1 MSQQQ
6 HRLITRQVDRK
17 LDKFR
22 SLLNTPAPRKGWI
35 SEIRRALGMTLRQ
48 LGARMDVSQA
58 AVSQFE
64 RGEVAGTM
72 TIATLRKVATAL
84 GCELTYALVPKGSLD
99 DLIRARARTVAEKA
113 LERTAHS
120 MRLERQGVSLAETRK
135 QLDDLTEQL
144 LRDRPRTLWDDVDDR
159 G

>member
-17 LDKFR
+17 LRKFHH
-22 SLLNTPAPRKGWI
+22 LLNTPAPRKGWI

-72 TIATLRKVATAL
+72 TIATLRKAATAL
-84 GCELTYALVPKGSLD
+84 GCELTYALVPRHSLD
-99 DLIRARARTVAEKA
+99 DLLRVQARTVAEHM

-120 MRLERQGVSLAETRK
+120 MHLEHQGVSQAETKK
-135 QLDDLTEQL
+135 QRDDLTEQL